1 MSLEKRATIHAAL
14 GDPRRL
20 SIVDQLA
27 LSDRT
32 VAELSE
38 LVEMR
43 TNLLAHHLDI
53 LESAS
58 LIERNVS
65 EGDHRRKYVSLCWD
79 SLPSTPKVWAE
90 PAATVAF
97 VCTHNSARSQF
108 AAALWQQ
115 ITGRPAI
122 SAGSQPAK
130 AVHPMAIK
138 AASGMGVDLSRAVP
152 GGYERIVAPPDLVV
166 SVCDRVRESELPP
179 GRNLI
184 HWSVA
189 DPVQGGTLQSFR
201 NSFAAIASRLERL
214 TSMEEPC
221 P

>member
-1 MSLEKRATIHAAL
+1 MPLQERAAAYAAL

-32 VAELSE
+32 VVELSE
-38 LVEMR
+38 LVDMR
-43 TNLLAHHLDI
+43 TNLLAHHLDV

-79 SLPSTPKVWAE
+79 SLPSTPKAPAA

-97 VCTHNSARSQF
+97 ICTQNSARSQF
-108 AAALWQQ
+108 AAALFQQ
-115 ITGRPAI
+115 ITGRTAI

-130 AVHPMAIK
+130 AVHPLAIK
-138 AASGMGVDLSRAVP
+138 AAAGMGVDLSRAVP

-166 SVCDRVRESELPP
+166 SVCDRVRESELPR
-179 GRNLI
+179 GRHLI
-184 HWSVA
+184 HWSVP
-189 DPVQGGTLQSFR
+189 DPVKGGTLQSFR
-201 NSFAAIASRLERL
+201 NSFAAITTRLERL
-214 TSMEEPC
+214 TSIGEPC

>member
-1 MSLEKRATIHAAL
+1 MSLETRASVHAAL
-14 GDPRRL
+14 GDARRL
-20 SIVDQLA
+20 SIVDHLA

-53 LESAS
+53 LENAS

-65 EGDHRRKYVSLCWD
+65 EGDHRRKYVSLRWD
-79 SLPSTPKVWAE
+79 SLPSTPKVSAG
-90 PAATVAF
+90 PMATVAF
-97 VCTHNSARSQF
+97 ICTHNSARSQF

-115 ITGRPAI
+115 TTGISAV
-122 SAGSQPAK
+122 SAGSQPAP
-130 AVHPMAIK
+130 AVHPLAIK
-138 AASGMGVDLSRAVP
+138 AASGMGIDLTRAVP

-166 SVCDRVRESELPP
+166 SVCDRVRESALPP

-189 DPVQGGTLQSFR
+189 DPVKGGTLQSFR

-214 TSMEEPC
+214 TSMREPC